1 METGIGIIGCGYWGP
16 HFIRLVKENN
26 LSRLVKVCDSD
37 KSRVKKCRKLFP
49 GVEFTSSLEDIILNP
64 AVEAVIISTPVKTH
78 YELAK
83 KSLSAGKHVLC
94 EKPMTRTSREAN
106 ELIALSRKNKKVLM
120 PGHVFEFNSVVQY
133 MRRLIASKKIGQ
145 VIYIN
150 MFRTGL
156 GPVRNDV
163 NVVYDLASHDISI
176 LNLLLGRL
184 PITISAIGK
193 SFVNSHHEDV
203 AIVNFEFPG
212 NVIASLTVSWMDP
225 IKQRL
230 IKVVG
235 TKKMLLFDDVSNEK
249 LKVVNTGKTYQ
260 SLKGDFG
267 SFQLSTKDG
276 DILIPNIKYPE
287 PLKLEYEHFLDCIRK
302 GSTPVS
308 DAQSGLRVV
317 RVLEAVCDS
326 IKRNGKKISLK

>member
-1 METGIGIIGCGYWGP
+1 METGIGVIGCGYWGP
-16 HFIRLVKENN
+16 HFIRLARENSM
-26 LSRLVKVCDSD
+26 SRLVKVCEINQ
-37 KSRVKKCRKLFP
+37 SRLRECRKLFP
-49 GVEFTSSLEDIILNP
+49 GVDFTATLNDIIRNP
-64 AVEAVIISTPVKTH
+64 DIEAVIVCTPVKTH

-83 KSLSAGKHVLC
+83 KCLAAGKHVLC
-94 EKPMTRTSREAN
+94 EKPMTQTPQEAK
-106 ELIALSRKNKKVLM
+106 ELIALSKRNKKVLM
-120 PGHVFEFNSVVQY
+120 PGHVFEFNSVVRY
-133 MRRLIASKKIGQ
+133 MKRLIASKRIGD

-176 LNLLLGRL
+176 LNLLLGSSPL
-184 PITISAIGK
+184 TVSAIGK
-193 SFVNSHHEDV
+193 AFVNSNHEDV
-203 AIVNFEFPG
+203 AIINFEFPS

-230 IKVVG
+230 VKVVG
-235 TKKMLLFDDVSNEK
+235 TRKMLLFDDVSSEK
-249 LKVVNTGKTYQ
+249 LKVINMGRNYQ

-287 PLKLEYEHFLDCIRK
+287 PLKLEYDHFIDCVRNGK
-302 GSTPVS
+302 TPAP
-308 DAQSGLRVV
+308 DAESGLRVV
-317 RVLEAVCDS
+317 EILEAVCDS
-326 IKRNGKKISLK
+326 IKGNGKKISLK